1 MSLARAYDLIIVDLD
16 GVIYLGDQAVPGA
29 AAAIR
34 TAAEAGSAFA
44 YATNNASRSTD
55 EVAALLRSLEVPAE
69 TDQVFTS
76 AHVAARML
84 AADLPPSARVLVV
97 GSVALRSEM
106 ESVGLTPVAGA
117 ADRPVAVV
125 QGYGPDVGWADLAE
139 ACIAIRAGATWIATN
154 TDATLPSPRGPLPGN
169 GSLVAVLT
177 TALGGR
183 RPDTVVGKP
192 EPALFE
198 VAAAGVASDRVLV
211 VGDRLDTDV
220 EGAARAGLDSLL
232 VLTGVS
238 GAEDLLRAT
247 AHQRPTHVTR
257 DLSGLSD
264 PESVTRVPAV
274 GADGGAEA
282 AGWSVTP
289 DREWL
294 MLAGAGDP
302 VDALR
307 ALAAAAWAHPE
318 WTSIT
323 PRGEPAEA
331 ALDALG
337 LSRFAGWAVRAAS
350 AASSDH

>member
-1 MSLARAYDLIIVDLD
+1 MSLARAYGLIIVDLD

-29 AAAIR
+29 AAAVR
-34 TAAEAGSAFA
+34 AAAEAGSRFA

-55 EVAALLRSLEVPAE
+55 EVAALLRSLGVPVE
-69 TDQVFTS
+69 TEEVFTS
-76 AHVAARML
+76 ARAAARLL
-84 AADLPPSARVLVV
+84 AKDLPEAARVLVV
-97 GSVALRSEM
+97 GSEALRSEI

-117 ADRPVAVV
+117 ADRPLAVV

-139 ACIAIRAGATWIATN
+139 ACIAIQGGAEWIATN

-169 GSLVAVLT
+169 GSLVAALT

-183 RPDTVVGKP
+183 VPDTVVGKP
-192 EPALFE
+192 EPTLFE
-198 VAAAGVASDRVLV
+198 VASAGVAADRVLV
-211 VGDRLDTDV
+211 VGDRLDTDI
-220 EGAARAGLDSLL
+220 EGAARAGLHSLL

-238 GAEDLLRAT
+238 GAEDLLRAS
-247 AHQRPTHVTR
+247 AHQRPTHVTS
-257 DLSGLSD
+257 DLSGLSA

-274 GADGGAEA
+274 GADGGATV
-282 AGWSVTP
+282 AGWSVMF

-294 MLAGAGDP
+294 VLAGAGHP

-307 ALAAAAWAHPE
+307 ALAAVAWVHPD

-350 AASSDH
+350 ATSSDQ